1 MAGDSPRGSGNDL
14 LSYDGENMSQR
25 GDVVVVTHNH
35 RLNVFGYLNLAEWG
49 GEKYASSANVGM
61 LDIVAVLE
69 WVRDN
74 ISNFGGDPG
83 NVMIFGQ
90 SGGGGKVN
98 CLMAMPA
105 ARGLFHRA
113 IVQSGSLLK
122 MGTPEDSA
130 KLAAAVLAQL
140 NLTNS
145 QLDQLQTIPLE
156 RLVAAAH
163 AAVKGPG
170 MAPMPRRPV
179 SISPRAM
186 GWGPSVDGKVL
197 PNQPFDPTAPAIS
210 AHVPLLVGTNLNE
223 FVNGVD
229 NPEAASFTNAELE
242 KRVGEWFGDKSQ
254 AIIQAYRREY
264 PKAAPF
270 DLFSAIA
277 VSGFRQNAFIQ
288 AARKAA
294 LGAAPAY
301 EYLYTWRT
309 PVLDGRP
316 GAFHSSE
323 IAMVFGNAALCEN
336 YTGGTREG
344 LALSAKMCDAWI
356 NFARHGDPNH
366 RGLPNWPAFTADKS
380 PTMIFDNEC
389 IVKNDPEGEGRRLIE
404 KA

>member
-1 MAGDSPRGSGNDL
+1 
-14 LSYDGENMSQR
+14 
-25 GDVVVVTHNH
+25 
-35 RLNVFGYLNLAEWG
+35 
-49 GEKYASSANVGM
+49 
-61 LDIVAVLE
+61 
-69 WVRDN
+69 
-74 ISNFGGDPG
+74 
-83 NVMIFGQ
+83 
-90 SGGGGKVN
+90 
-98 CLMAMPA
+98 
-105 ARGLFHRA
+105 
-113 IVQSGSLLK
+113 
-122 MGTPEDSA
+122 
-130 KLAAAVLAQL
+130 
-140 NLTNS
+140 
-145 QLDQLQTIPLE
+145 
-156 RLVAAAH
+156 
-163 AAVKGPG
+163 
-170 MAPMPRRPV
+170 
-179 SISPRAM
+179 M
-186 GWGPSVDGKVL
+186 GWGPAVDGKVL
-197 PNQPFDPTAPAIS
+197 PSQPFDPTAPAIS
-210 AHVPLLVGTNLNE
+210 AHVPLLVGSNLNE

-229 NPEAASFTNAELE
+229 NPEAASFTNADLE

-277 VSGFRQNAFIQ
+277 VSGFRQNAFVQ

-316 GAFHSSE
+316 GAFHSAE

-336 YTGGTREG
+336 YTGGTRDG

-356 NFARHGDPNH
+356 NFARHGNPNH
-366 RGLPNWPAFTADKS
+366 RGLPNWLAFTADKA